1 MAYQKILLITA
12 LSIFSLAVFSQQ
24 KDTLEDK
31 WKHIDSLLEKEG
43 LPQSALK
50 EVDIIY
56 NAAKKND
63 NDVHL
68 VKALIYKMAISD
80 RLSDEGKYDNIKLI
94 EQEITQA
101 KEPARSILHSIAGGS
116 YWRYLQMNRWQFY
129 NRTRI
134 TNIKSDDIATM
145 DISELYKKIS
155 DHYVASLNN
164 EELLKKT
171 LLGKYDPIL
180 IKGNVRHL
188 RPTLYDLLA
197 FRAVD
202 FFRNDERYL
211 TKPSYAFEISDSMAF
226 ADAASFAQYEF
237 ATSDSLSMH
246 HKALQIFQEL
256 MAFHL
261 DDATK
266 EALVD
271 ANLQRLEFVHNFGT
285 HPQKDELYKQALE
298 RIVAQHSNV
307 QNIADVMYAL
317 ATWYREKGNS
327 YDPVKDT
334 TWRNALVKAEEWCKK
349 AAATKTET
357 EGRQHAANLLKE
369 ITAQRITLETEKVNV
384 ADKPFRMLVS
394 YQNVSNAHVR
404 IIRVNPELRRALS
417 RDTWNDSLW
426 QALINIKP
434 LNTFST
440 ALPDTRDHQTHR
452 AEIKVDAL
460 SIGEYAII
468 AATNKDF
475 SVKEGA
481 LAASFVYVSNIAY
494 ISQGD
499 KYYVLNRVTGAP
511 LNNASIQL
519 WKEQYNYRTK
529 TYTLQTAG
537 KYTSDKNGFVRVA
550 KSEASRQNFNYRLDI
565 TYRKDR
571 LFLDDN
577 RNSYVFEQAFKE
589 PSRVESFLFTDRSI
603 YRPGQTIYFKGIV
616 VNRDVQENKNS
627 ILPGHK
633 SVVKLFNANDEVVD
647 SLVLTTNEFGSYNG
661 KFILPSNLL
670 NGEFSIRDNQ
680 SQTGFH
686 VEEYKRPKFYVEIN
700 KPSETYRLNDSIHL
714 EGTAKSYAGNNVNGA
729 TVSYTVMRTAIIP
742 LWVRYGAMT
751 RIWPPYPQQQM
762 EIAHGE
768 AVTDTE
774 GKFVVSFKAIPD
786 NHIPAANH
794 PIFHY
799 EVSADVTDLAGETR
813 TGNTSIAV
821 AYESL
826 KLQLDVPELAQA
838 DSLQQV
844 KVAARNLNDSFQ
856 TAKVTLNIY
865 RLQMPGKTFRKRYWE
880 QPDQFVMSREDYY
893 RYFPF
898 DEYADETD
906 MTKWNRSATVFT
918 TSATTKNE
926 TVINLP
932 EQKLVAGWYL
942 FEIAAT
948 DKDGKPVTGKKYVQ
962 VYKKEIVSATPVA
975 MLTASKKT
983 AEPGDE
989 LTYALLTNFDNIHLV
1004 HELVKTN
1011 DTITELINAPLQKT
1025 IDIST
1030 SDRGGVAISVA
1041 FVKNNRVYANDYR
1054 IDVPFL
1060 NKMLK
1065 IDYATFRDKTLPG
1078 TKETWKVRISGMKGE
1093 KAAAELLTTMYDASL
1108 DQFYPHAWRQP
1119 GIWNNM
1125 NYFGNW
1131 RGNENFTSVASIE
1144 KYVPRTWEDRFVKI
1158 YDRLKVPYESFEGL
1172 DGNSRIYGARATDG
1186 IAVQEVVLADALP
1199 APAANKQSLNY
1210 TSENQSTT
1218 TQDQTPPPS
1227 VQPRKN
1233 LNETAFFFPTLYT
1246 DSSGN
1251 VEFSFTTPEALTTWK
1266 WMLLAHT
1273 KELAFGYDTKTMITQ
1288 KELMVQPNM
1297 PRFLREGDN
1306 IELSARI
1313 VNISNGTLNG
1323 NATLVFTDPTT
1334 NKTID
1339 EIFGNNTS
1347 TQSFTA
1353 KAGETVPVKFS
1364 ITVPNHFTKPVTWK
1378 IVATASGNN
1387 QSFSDGEESLLPVIT
1402 NRMLVTE
1409 SLPLPIRNT
1418 SEKKFTF
1425 PKLLNSSRS
1434 KTLQHQGITLEFT
1447 SNPAWYAVQALPYLT
1462 EEKDENAERL
1472 FNRYYANALAAHLAN
1487 SSPRLKAII
1496 EQWKDADTSAF
1507 LSNLQ
1512 KNEELK
1518 SILLQETPWVLEAKT
1533 EAQQKKN
1540 IALLFDMVR
1549 MSSELNAALSKLKE
1563 MQAPTGGFVWLKGAP
1578 EDRFMTQYILSG
1590 IGHLKKLGAVPAAS
1604 ETTLNEITGLALNY
1618 LDDQLKKD
1626 YERMFPENKKV
1637 PAGDVIY
1644 MPIHYLYMRSFFAD
1658 ISIPDNVKKAYNYFR
1673 DLSKKDWIRQN
1684 NYLKG
1689 MTALSLSRTGDAATA
1704 KKIMAS
1710 LKETAMRNE
1719 EMGMYWKGMKA
1730 GYYWYQAPIET
1741 QSLMIEAFSEIAND
1755 TAAVAELKTWLLK
1768 NKQTNNWK
1776 TSKATADAC
1785 YALLLQGGTWIQEQ
1799 PSVQITLGKKEIA
1812 PATTQAGT
1820 GYFKTFI
1827 PADDV
1832 SPSMGNITV
1841 KIKQDKAAPGRP
1853 AWGAVYWQYF
1863 EELDK
1868 ITQAPG
1874 PLSISK
1880 KLFVQKNS
1888 DRGPVLE
1895 SLDDNNTLHVGDRVK
1910 VRIEIRNDRDLEYV
1924 HLKDMRASAFEPVNV
1939 LSSFKWKS
1947 GLGYYETTKDASTSF
1962 FFSYLPKGVHIFEYD
1977 LFVTHTGAFSNGVS
1991 TIQCLYAPEFSS
2003 HTEGIKV
2010 NVVNK

>member
-31 WKHIDSLLEKEG
+31 WKHIDSLLQKEG

-56 NAAKKND
+56 NAAKKNN

-80 RLSDEGKYDNIKLI
+80 RPSDEGKYDNIKLI

-134 TNIKSDDIATM
+134 NNIKSDDIATM

-180 IKGNVRHL
+180 IKGNVRQL

-202 FFRNDERYL
+202 FFRNDERYI

-226 ADAASFAQYEF
+226 ADATAFAQYDF
-237 ATSDSLSMH
+237 VTSDSLSMH

-256 MAFHL
+256 IAFHL

-271 ANLQRLEFVHNFGT
+271 ADLQRLEFVHNFGT
-285 HPQKDELYKQALE
+285 HPQNDELYKQALE
-298 RIVAQHSNV
+298 HIVAQHPDA
-307 QNIADVMYAL
+307 QNIADAMYAL
-317 ATWYREKGNS
+317 AAWYKAKGDS
-327 YDPVKDT
+327 YDPVQDT
-334 TWRNALVKAEEWCKK
+334 TWRNALVHAEAWCKK
-349 AAATKTET
+349 AIATKAET
-357 EGRQHAANLLKE
+357 EGKQHAANLLKE
-369 ITAQRITLETEKVNV
+369 ITTQQITLETEKVNV
-384 ADKPFRMLVS
+384 PNKPFRMLVS
-394 YQNVSNAHVR
+394 YQNVSNAHIR
-404 IIRVNPELRRALS
+404 IVRVNQELRRALS

-426 QALINIKP
+426 QALLNIKP

-440 ALPDTRDHQTHR
+440 ALPDTRDHQAHR
-452 AEIKVDAL
+452 TEIKVDAL
-460 SIGEYAII
+460 PIGEYAIV
-468 AATNKDF
+468 AATDKDF
-475 SVKEGA
+475 SVKEGS

-519 WKEQYNYRTK
+519 WKERYDYRTES
-529 TYTLQTAG
+529 YNLQSAA
-537 KYTSDKNGFVRVA
+537 KYPSDKNGFLRVRKSKVA
-550 KSEASRQNFNYRLDI
+550 ERNFNYRLDI
-565 TYRKDR
+565 SYKKDR

-616 VNRDVQENKNS
+616 INRDVQDNKNS
-627 ILPGHK
+627 ILPSRQ

-680 SQTGFH
+680 SQAGFH

-729 TVSYTVMRTAIIP
+729 TVSYTVMRTAVIP

-768 AVTDTE
+768 AVTDAE

-786 NHIPAANH
+786 SHIPAANH

-826 KLQLDVPELAQA
+826 KLQLDVPELVQA

-856 TAKVTLNIY
+856 TAEVTLNIY
-865 RLQMPGKTFRKRYWE
+865 RLQMPDKTFRKRYWE

-918 TSATTKNE
+918 TSATTKDE
-926 TVINLP
+926 TVITLP
-932 EQKLVAGWYL
+932 KQELSAGWYL

-948 DKDGKPVTGKKYVQ
+948 DKDGKAVTDKKYVQ
-962 VYKKEIVSATPVA
+962 VYKNKIVSATPVA

-1004 HELVKTN
+1004 HELSRTN
-1011 DTITELINAPLQKT
+1011 DTITELINAPLQKNV
-1025 IDIST
+1025 DIST
-1030 SDRGGVAISVA
+1030 SDRGGVTISVA

-1060 NKMLK
+1060 DKMLK

-1078 TKETWKVRISGMKGE
+1078 TKETWKVTISGMKGE
-1093 KAAAELLTTMYDASL
+1093 KAAAELLTAMYDASL
-1108 DQFYPHAWRQP
+1108 DQFYPHSWRQP

-1125 NYFGNW
+1125 NYSGNW
-1131 RGNENFTSVASIE
+1131 RGDENFTSVAAIE

-1158 YDRLKVPYESFEGL
+1158 YDRLKVPYENLSSPGGGVIRGRVSANFYLNE
-1172 DGNSRIYGARATDG
+1172 
-1186 IAVQEVVLADALP
+1186 AVTVDSAIP
-1199 APAANKQSLNY
+1199 PPPSAAKEQSLNY
-1210 TSENQSTT
+1210 KSENQSTT
-1218 TQDQTPPPS
+1218 TQNQTPPPS

-1297 PRFLREGDN
+1297 PRFLREGDK

-1313 VNISNGTLNG
+1313 VNISTGTLNG
-1323 NATLVFTDPTT
+1323 NATLVLTDPTT
-1334 NKTID
+1334 NATVND
-1339 EIFGNNTS
+1339 IFRNITPS
-1347 TQSFTA
+1347 QSFTA

-1364 ITVPNHFTKPVTWK
+1364 IAVPNHFTKPVTWK
-1378 IVATASGNN
+1378 IVATANGNN

-1418 SEKKFTF
+1418 NEKQFTF
-1425 PKLLNSSRS
+1425 TKLLNSSNS
-1434 KTLQHQGITLEFT
+1434 KTLQHQGITVEFT
-1447 SNPAWYAVQALPYLT
+1447 SNPAWYAVQALPYLA

-1472 FNRYYANALAAHLAN
+1472 FNRYYANALGAHLAN

-1549 MSSELNAALSKLKE
+1549 MSSELNSALTKLKE

-1590 IGHLKKLGAVPAAS
+1590 IGHLKKLDAIPAGS
-1604 ETTLNEITGLALNY
+1604 EATLDEITGIALNY
-1618 LDDQLKKD
+1618 LDEQVKKD
-1626 YERMFPENKKV
+1626 YDRMFPDNKKV
-1637 PAGDVIY
+1637 PVGDVIY
-1644 MPIHYLYMRSFFAD
+1644 MPIHYLYMRSFFTD
-1658 ISIPDNVKKAYNYFR
+1658 IAIPDDVKKAYNYFR
-1673 DLSKKDWIRQN
+1673 DLSKKEWIKQN
-1684 NYLKG
+1684 NYLIG
-1689 MTALSLSRTGDAATA
+1689 MTALSLFRTGDAATA

-1710 LKETAMRNE
+1710 LKETAIRNE

-1741 QSLMIEAFSEIAND
+1741 QSLMIEAFSEINND
-1755 TAAVAELKTWLLK
+1755 ITAVADLKTWLLK

-1785 YALLLQGGTWIQEQ
+1785 YALLLQGGNWIQEQ
-1799 PSVQITLGKKEIA
+1799 PTVQITLGKKEIE

-1827 PADDV
+1827 PAGEV
-1832 SPSMGNITV
+1832 SPSMGKITV
-1841 KIKQDKAAPGRP
+1841 SMKDQATTGRP

-1863 EELDK
+1863 EELDN
-1868 ITQAPG
+1868 ITQASG

-1895 SLDDNNTLHVGDRVK
+1895 ALDDNNTLHVGDRVK
-1910 VRIEIRNDRDLEYV
+1910 VRIEIRSDRDLEYV

-1939 LSSFKWKS
+1939 LSSFKWKG
-1947 GLGYYETTKDASTSF
+1947 GLGYYESTKDVSTSF

-1977 LFVTHTGAFSNGVS
+1977 LFVTHTGTFSNGVS